1 MEELIAWVKDGPYRL
16 KILLALEQ
24 RSYLPSELANKFEI
38 NRASVSRIMKNLKE
52 KNLVIPTRSGSRTCS
67 YSTTDL
73 GKKLMSKIKND

>member
-38 NRASVSRIMKNLKE
+38 NRASVSRIMKNLKG